1 MFTVL
6 KTSEKVEKKMI
17 SENSNKRYCPLCFEE
32 ISKFYNV
39 LEVISMDEY
48 LKDKFQ

>member
-1 MFTVL
+1 M
-6 KTSEKVEKKMI
+6 KTAEKVEKKVKVT
-17 SENSNKRYCPLCFEE
+17 SNLKRFCPVCFEE

-48 LKDKFQ
+48 LKDKF